1 MKSKDIEYSQ
11 EEVHFTE
18 LVLERFFK
26 DKTLSS
32 IQISNNFISIALCR
46 NSEVKNNI
54 KIGFGVD
61 AVGEDNEDKDEIE
74 EDEEE

>member
-61 AVGEDNEDKDEIE
+61 AVGEDDEEDNED
-74 EDEEE
+74 DEEEKR